1 MDVKREWVDSEARRV
16 AAHVDRSAAR
26 LEALAER
33 YVTLRGHLPAGGRR
47 GGGDEPAFH
56 APAGP
61 RAPLRVDVVDVRQ
74 EVALFVRDFLPRVRL
89 ALRLPGILRGAG
101 DVVPGLLSMAR
112 FLPGVFAAD
121 RPLGDEISRGAWDL
135 ERRAAWAAGEVPR
148 PFALTEECGGCG
160 LRSLWVV
167 PARMVIRCGNPAC
180 SREEPVGPVA
190 VPVTDA

>member
-26 LEALAER
+26 LEALADR
-33 YVTLRGHLPAGGRR
+33 WVTLQLGLVPGVAGRDT
-47 GGGDEPAFH
+47 DELVVH
-56 APAGP
+56 TPAGP
-61 RAPLRVDVVDVRQ
+61 RAPLRLDVVDVRQ

-89 ALRLPGILRGAG
+89 AMRLRGVTRGSG
-101 DVVPGLLSMAR
+101 DVRPGLLLMAR
-112 FLPGVFAAD
+112 MLPGVYARNRA
-121 RPLGDEISRGAWDL
+121 LGDEISRGAWDL

-180 SREEPVGPVA
+180 SREEPVGPVGPA
-190 VPVTDA
+190 IVS